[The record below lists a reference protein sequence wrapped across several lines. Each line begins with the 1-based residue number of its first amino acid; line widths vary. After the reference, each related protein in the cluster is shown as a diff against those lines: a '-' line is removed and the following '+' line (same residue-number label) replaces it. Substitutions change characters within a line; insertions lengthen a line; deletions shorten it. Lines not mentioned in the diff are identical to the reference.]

1 MKRVLF
7 FVLLSSVMNAQT
19 ITFKG
24 CLPLFD
30 DQNFIFIREESSPD
44 ATGRNVYITTPID
57 GQDCSGLGTCEFK
70 FQWNDIS
77 KKWEFI
83 ADDGNGDFITSKVIY
98 SNSSTSAPNPPDL
111 SLGTWAENT
120 SVTEGQCGGNLT
132 TANSTLTGAVQ
143 SSVLSTSELEGLDF
157 KAYPNP
163 VKDYLMF
170 SGNLKIKSIQLIS
183 LSGQKLSEL
192 PLINRKVNLSNL
204 KKGFYILK
212 LDTDKG
218 EKTIKII
225 KD

>member
-1 MKRVLF
+1 
-7 FVLLSSVMNAQT
+7 MNAQT

-24 CLPLFD
+24 CVPLFD
-30 DQNFIFIREESSPD
+30 DQNFIFNKEPSAD

-70 FQWNDIS
+70 YQWNDTT
-77 KKWEFI
+77 KKWEFL
-83 ADDGNGDFITSKVIY
+83 ADTGNGDFVNPNLIY
-98 SNSSTSAPNPPDL
+98 SNSSASSPNPPDL
-111 SLGTWAENT
+111 SLGTWVENT
-120 SVTEGQCGGNLT
+120 SVTSGQCGGNLT

-143 SSVLSTSELEGLDF
+143 SSVLSTSDLDRLDF

-163 VKDYLMF
+163 VKDYLVL
-170 SGNLKIKSIQLIS
+170 SGNLKIKSIELIS
-183 LSGQKLSEL
+183 YTGQKLSEL
-192 PLINRKVNLSNL
+192 TLINGKVNLSNL

>member
-1 MKRVLF
+1 M
-7 FVLLSSVMNAQT
+7 
-19 ITFKG
+19 
-24 CLPLFD
+24 
-30 DQNFIFIREESSPD
+30 
-44 ATGRNVYITTPID
+44 
-57 GQDCSGLGTCEFK
+57 
-70 FQWNDIS
+70 
-77 KKWEFI
+77 
-83 ADDGNGDFITSKVIY
+83 
-98 SNSSTSAPNPPDL
+98 
-111 SLGTWAENT
+111 
-120 SVTEGQCGGNLT
+120 
-132 TANSTLTGAVQ
+132 Q
-143 SSVLSTSELEGLDF
+143 SSVLSTSDFESLDF

-170 SGNLKIKSIQLIS
+170 SGSLRIKSIQLIS

>member
-1 MKRVLF
+1 MKKLLF

-24 CLPLFD
+24 CIPLFD
-30 DQNFIFIREESSPD
+30 DQNFVFNKTATD
-44 ATGRNVYITTPID
+44 ATGRNIYITTPVD

-70 FQWNDIS
+70 FQWNS
-77 KKWEFI
+77 STSKWEFL
-83 ADDGNGDFITSKVIY
+83 ADRGDGDFVNPNLIY
-98 SNSSTSAPNPPDL
+98 SNASSSAPNPPDL
-111 SLGTWAENT
+111 SLGTWVENT
-120 SVTEGQCGGNLT
+120 AETSGICGGNLSSSN
-132 TANSTLTGAVQ
+132 ATLTGAVQ
-143 SSVLSTSELEGLDF
+143 SSVLSTSDLDKLDF

-163 VKDYLMF
+163 VKDYLVF
-170 SGNLKIKSIQLIS
+170 SGNLKIKSVELIS
-183 LSGQKLSEL
+183 YSGQKLSEL
-192 PLINRKVNLSNL
+192 TLTNGKVNLSNL